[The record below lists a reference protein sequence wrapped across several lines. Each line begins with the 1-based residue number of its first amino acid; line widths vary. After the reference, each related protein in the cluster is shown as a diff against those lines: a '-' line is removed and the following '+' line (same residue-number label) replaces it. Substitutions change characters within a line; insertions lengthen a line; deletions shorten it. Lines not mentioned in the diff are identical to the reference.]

1 MNLLEELSIPV
12 LAIEEMPDGF
22 APITRPIPSSEEDI
36 IRSIWFTL
44 RCTDAVCT
52 YDNPI
57 NPGAAKLIMFW
68 RKPIKQKRHPRVIR
82 KFCVYNGRGREED

>member
-12 LAIEEMPDGF
+12 VAIEEMPDGF

-52 YDNPI
+52 
-57 NPGAAKLIMFW
+57 
-68 RKPIKQKRHPRVIR
+68 
-82 KFCVYNGRGREED
+82 